1 MRERR
6 VGAGRR
12 ERGRDSIREILPEKL
27 LSEKAGRAEQ
37 KGEGKAWC
45 GEREGGK
52 EMEGGGKDGTN
63 VYDGVI
69 LILLNI

>member
-1 MRERR
+1 MVTWCEGEER

-12 ERGRDSIREILPEKL
+12 ETGSDSMRKILPEKL

-45 GEREGGK
+45 GEREVGK
-52 EMEGGGKDGTN
+52 EMERGEKTGRMME
-63 VYDGVI
+63 
-69 LILLNI
+69 

>member
-1 MRERR
+1 M
-6 VGAGRR
+6 GAGRR

-52 EMEGGGKDGTN
+52 EMERGEKTGRM
-63 VYDGVI
+63 YMME
-69 LILLNI
+69 

>member
-1 MRERR
+1 MVTWCEGEER

-37 KGEGKAWC
+37 KGEGKAWLC
-45 GEREGGK
+45 
-52 EMEGGGKDGTN
+52 
-63 VYDGVI
+63 
-69 LILLNI
+69 